1 MSIHIVDDESL
12 LNTFYIY
19 RWAILCGDEDESVR
33 CTTGGIWGRE
43 RWWYKLTHV
52 CQRWRNL
59 ILGSASYL
67 GLCLVCT
74 YGTPVAD
81 MLKRSPPL
89 PLAIGYS
96 DGEGDIVAENEEGM
110 ILALEQRHRIRRAHL
125 SMPFPNLQK
134 LLMIIVE
141 EYPILEYLV
150 MTVVSDHSTA
160 LMLPEA
166 FQAPHLQH
174 LLLSGFALPM
184 GSRLLTTAVGLVTL
198 SLHMEHPPAYFQPN
212 DLLRWIS
219 FMPQLETLILG
230 FSFPVPN
237 RDVERQ
243 IAHTPNV
250 THLTLPNLRWFSF
263 KGASAYLEAVVC
275 RITAPRLARLNIELF
290 KQLTFS
296 VPCLLQFMNSTDNLR
311 FDSAKLKLKFTHEH
325 VYVEAYPPEAE
336 MYALAILVNCWHLDW
351 QVFSMAQILNPLSQ
365 MFSTVEHLTLE
376 HREHSRSS
384 EEHNRVD
391 RTEWWKLLRS
401 FGNVKTL
408 QVDDGLVKEV
418 SRCLQLD
425 TLPCGGHDLVWYHNS
440 NERSRPPTKHSIQFA
455 LR

>member
-110 ILALEQRHRIRRAHL
+110 ILALDQRHRVRRAHL

-184 GSRLLTTAVGLVTL
+184 GSRLLTTAVGLVTYDCCGPCHAPVGDPYIRFFIPC
-198 SLHMEHPPAYFQPN
+198 SQP
-212 DLLRWIS
+212 
-219 FMPQLETLILG
+219 
-230 FSFPVPN
+230 
-237 RDVERQ
+237 
-243 IAHTPNV
+243 
-250 THLTLPNLRWFSF
+250 
-263 KGASAYLEAVVC
+263 
-275 RITAPRLARLNIELF
+275 
-290 KQLTFS
+290 
-296 VPCLLQFMNSTDNLR
+296 
-311 FDSAKLKLKFTHEH
+311 
-325 VYVEAYPPEAE
+325 
-336 MYALAILVNCWHLDW
+336 
-351 QVFSMAQILNPLSQ
+351 
-365 MFSTVEHLTLE
+365 
-376 HREHSRSS
+376 
-384 EEHNRVD
+384 
-391 RTEWWKLLRS
+391 
-401 FGNVKTL
+401 
-408 QVDDGLVKEV
+408 
-418 SRCLQLD
+418 
-425 TLPCGGHDLVWYHNS
+425 
-440 NERSRPPTKHSIQFA
+440 
-455 LR
+455 